1 MKSDKTTSLVR
12 INVAIGLISAAII
25 AFQLILMQILSYV
38 QWYHFAYMIISIALL
53 GFGAAGTF
61 LTIFQQK
68 LEKNYYTLF
77 PFLLIVTAILIPVV
91 VGIANSE
98 AVRFDSLL
106 IFQDSRHIGKLIL
119 TYFIF
124 FLPFLTGALA
134 IGMSFSK
141 FADQIGKIY
150 FSNLIGSGIGGII
163 AIFFMQWI
171 IPEQQSF
178 AVAILAF
185 LGGIVSLPKNKK
197 SLIRIIVPLST
208 LILIIL
214 FFYPPRLTPS
224 EYKDISKTMLLPD
237 AKVEYQKSTPHGF
250 VEIVS
255 SPVLRYAPG
264 VSLAYRDSF
273 PVRKVVFNNGN
284 WMGCLLP
291 QPLEAN
297 ETNILDYTP
306 QALPYHIDNIKNA
319 LIINAGTGENVLLA
333 LSHQVARITTNETNP
348 EIFNILRQSFEG
360 FYQVQPYQTM
370 PRTLLTPD
378 TNKYDL
384 IELPIVGSFFGNSG
398 LNAVEPRYELTIEA
412 LREMW
417 NKLSEKGMISLSCWM
432 DYPVR
437 NAYRLLA
444 TISLLLDEN
453 DIAHPPHHV
462 VAIRSWCAITFLVKK
477 SPFKRDEINKV
488 RLFCENRMFDPLVL
502 PEKQEIE
509 RDKYNILQDTTFF
522 THIDQLL
529 SHEKETLIR
538 QYPYRIH
545 PTTDDRP
552 FFFQFV
558 RFKQIPQ
565 LISSIRE
572 KNFPFL
578 DIGYVLII
586 LTFVQI
592 VLIAAIFILLPLS
605 FRPWKSRN
613 KKWVLMY
620 FSGLG
625 LAYMFLEMVFIQHFT
640 FYFGEPT
647 YAASA
652 TLGIL
657 LFTSGL
663 GSYYSGKFQNNKK
676 MRLAIPLVIAAI
688 LVLYAFVLS
697 PILTATIGIA
707 LPLKIMI
714 AVVLLG
720 TLGFFLGM
728 PFPIGIDYLSGKN
741 TDDIPWAWALNGY
754 FSVISTVLATIIS
767 VELGYLLL
775 LSMAAFIY
783 ALVSISN
790 VWIKA

>member
-185 LGGIVSLPKNKK
+185 VGGIVSLPKNKK
-197 SLIRIIVPLST
+197 KLIRIIVPLST

-237 AKVEYQKSTPHGF
+237 AKVEYRKSTPHGF

-333 LSHQVARITTNETNP
+333 LSHQVARITANETNP

-529 SHEKETLIR
+529 SHKKETLIR

-592 VLIAAIFILLPLS
+592 VFIAAIFILLPLS

-625 LAYMFLEMVFIQHFT
+625 VAYMFLEMVFIQHFT

-707 LPLKIMI
+707 LPLKITI

>member
-1 MKSDKTTSLVR
+1 MESDNTTSLVR
-12 INVAIGLISAAII
+12 INAAIGLISAAII
-25 AFQLILMQILSYV
+25 AFQLILMQILSYI

-61 LTIFQQK
+61 LTIFQKK

-77 PFLLIVTAILIPVV
+77 PLLLIVTAILIPVV
-91 VGIANSE
+91 VGIANSD

-106 IFQDSRHIGKLIL
+106 IFQDSRHIGRLIL
-119 TYFIF
+119 SYFIF

-134 IGMSFSK
+134 IGLSFSK

-163 AIFFMQWI
+163 ALFIMQWI

-178 AVAILAF
+178 TVAVLAF
-185 LGGIVSLPKNKK
+185 LGGIVSLPKNRKTF
-197 SLIRIIVPLST
+197 LRILVPLST
-208 LILIIL
+208 LILAIL
-214 FFYPPRLTPS
+214 FFYPPRLIPS

-237 AKVEYQKSTPHGF
+237 AKIEYEKSTPHGF
-250 VEIVS
+250 VQIVS

-264 VSLAYRDSF
+264 VSLAYQDSF

-291 QPLEAN
+291 SPLEQN
-297 ETNILDYTP
+297 KTSILDYTP
-306 QALPYHIDNIKNA
+306 QALPYHINNIKNA
-319 LIINAGTGENVLLA
+319 MIIYAGTGENVLLA
-333 LSHQVARITTNETNP
+333 LSHQVARITVNETNP
-348 EIFNILRQSFEG
+348 EIFKILRQSFEG
-360 FYQVQPYQTM
+360 FYQVLPYQTL

-378 TNKYDL
+378 TSRYDL
-384 IELPIVGSFFGNSG
+384 IELPIIGSFFGNSG
-398 LNAVEPRYELTIEA
+398 LNAVEPRYELTLEA
-412 LREMW
+412 LQEMW
-417 NKLSEKGMISLSCWM
+417 NKLSREGMISLSCWM

-437 NAYRLLA
+437 NAYRLLS
-444 TISLLLDEN
+444 TISLLLDKN
-453 DIAHPPHHV
+453 NINHPPQHV

-488 RLFCENRMFDPLVL
+488 HLFCENRMFDPLVL
-502 PEKQEIE
+502 PGNQEID
-509 RDKYNILQDTTFF
+509 RDKYNMLQDTAFF
-522 THIDQLL
+522 THVDQLL
-529 SHEKETLIR
+529 SPNKKTLIQ

-545 PTTDDRP
+545 PTTDNRP

-565 LISSIRE
+565 LLTSIRE

-586 LTFVQI
+586 LTFIQI
-592 VLIAAIFILLPLS
+592 VFIAAIFILLPLS
-605 FRPWKSRN
+605 FSPWKSKN
-613 KKWVLMY
+613 KKWVFIY

-625 LAYMFLEMVFIQHFT
+625 LAYMFLEMVFIQQFT

-652 TLGIL
+652 TLSIL

-663 GSYYSGKFQNNKK
+663 GSYYSGKFQNSNKI
-676 MRLAIPLVIAAI
+676 RRALPLIIAAI
-688 LVLYAFVLS
+688 LILYAFILS
-697 PILTATIGIA
+697 PIFSATIGVA
-707 LPLKIMI
+707 FPFKIMI
-714 AVVLLG
+714 AIVLLG
-720 TLGFFLGM
+720 VLGFFLGM
-728 PFPIGIDYLSGKN
+728 PFPLGINYLSEKN

-767 VELGYLLL
+767 VEAGYLLL
-775 LSMAAFIY
+775 LLIAAFIY
-783 ALVSISN
+783 ALVSIAN

>member
-163 AIFFMQWI
+163 ALFFMQWI

-255 SPVLRYAPG
+255 SPILRYAPG

-273 PVRKVVFNNGN
+273 PIRKVVFNNGN

-333 LSHQVARITTNETNP
+333 LSHQVARITANETNP

-384 IELPIVGSFFGNSG
+384 IELPIIGSFFGNSG

-417 NKLSEKGMISLSCWM
+417 SKLSEKGMISLSCWM

-707 LPLKIMI
+707 LPLKITI

>member
-185 LGGIVSLPKNKK
+185 VGGIVSLPKNKK
-197 SLIRIIVPLST
+197 KLIRIIVPLST

-237 AKVEYQKSTPHGF
+237 AKVEYRKSTPHGF

-306 QALPYHIDNIKNA
+306 QALPYHIENIKNA

-333 LSHQVARITTNETNP
+333 LSHQVARITANETNP

-529 SHEKETLIR
+529 SHKKETLIR

-592 VLIAAIFILLPLS
+592 VFIAAIFILLPLS

-707 LPLKIMI
+707 LPLKITI

>member
-185 LGGIVSLPKNKK
+185 VGGIVSLPKNKK
-197 SLIRIIVPLST
+197 KLIRIIVPLST

-237 AKVEYQKSTPHGF
+237 AKVEYRKSTPHGF

-333 LSHQVARITTNETNP
+333 LSHQVARITANETNP

-509 RDKYNILQDTTFF
+509 RDKYNILQDSTFF

-592 VLIAAIFILLPLS
+592 VFIAAIFILLPLS

-657 LFTSGL
+657 LFASGL

-707 LPLKIMI
+707 LPLKITI

>member
-1 MKSDKTTSLVR
+1 
-12 INVAIGLISAAII
+12 
-25 AFQLILMQILSYV
+25 
-38 QWYHFAYMIISIALL
+38 
-53 GFGAAGTF
+53 
-61 LTIFQQK
+61 
-68 LEKNYYTLF
+68 
-77 PFLLIVTAILIPVV
+77 
-91 VGIANSE
+91 
-98 AVRFDSLL
+98 
-106 IFQDSRHIGKLIL
+106 
-119 TYFIF
+119 
-124 FLPFLTGALA
+124 
-134 IGMSFSK
+134 
-141 FADQIGKIY
+141 
-150 FSNLIGSGIGGII
+150 
-163 AIFFMQWI
+163 
-171 IPEQQSF
+171 
-178 AVAILAF
+178 
-185 LGGIVSLPKNKK
+185 
-197 SLIRIIVPLST
+197 
-208 LILIIL
+208 
-214 FFYPPRLTPS
+214 
-224 EYKDISKTMLLPD
+224 MLLPD

-255 SPVLRYAPG
+255 SPILRYAPG

-273 PVRKVVFNNGN
+273 PIRKVVFNNGN

-384 IELPIVGSFFGNSG
+384 IELPIIGSFFGNSG

-417 NKLSEKGMISLSCWM
+417 SKLSEKGMISLSCWM

-522 THIDQLL
+522 THVDQLL
-529 SHEKETLIR
+529 SHEKETVIR

-663 GSYYSGKFQNNKK
+663 GSYYSGKSQNNKK

-707 LPLKIMI
+707 LPLKITI

>member
-141 FADQIGKIY
+141 FADRIGKIY

-163 AIFFMQWI
+163 ALFFMQWI

-255 SPVLRYAPG
+255 SPILRYAPG

-273 PVRKVVFNNGN
+273 PIRKVVFNNGN

-333 LSHQVARITTNETNP
+333 LSQQVARITTNETNP

-384 IELPIVGSFFGNSG
+384 IELPIIGSFFGNSG

-417 NKLSEKGMISLSCWM
+417 SKLSEKGMISLSCWM

-522 THIDQLL
+522 THVDQLL

-663 GSYYSGKFQNNKK
+663 GSYYSGKSQNNKK

>member
-1 MKSDKTTSLVR
+1 MESDNTTSLVR
-12 INVAIGLISAAII
+12 INAAIGLISAAII
-25 AFQLILMQILSYV
+25 AFQLILMQILSYI

-61 LTIFQQK
+61 LTIFQKK

-77 PFLLIVTAILIPVV
+77 PLLLIVTAILIPVV

-106 IFQDSRHIGKLIL
+106 IFQDSRHIGRLIL
-119 TYFIF
+119 SYFIF

-134 IGMSFSK
+134 IGLSFSK

-163 AIFFMQWI
+163 ALFIMQWI

-178 AVAILAF
+178 TVAVLAF
-185 LGGIVSLPKNKK
+185 LGGIVSLPKNRKTF
-197 SLIRIIVPLST
+197 LRILVPLST
-208 LILIIL
+208 LILAIL
-214 FFYPPRLTPS
+214 FFYPPRLIPS

-237 AKVEYQKSTPHGF
+237 AKIEYEKSTPHGF
-250 VEIVS
+250 VQIVS

-264 VSLAYRDSF
+264 VSLAYQDSF

-291 QPLEAN
+291 SPLEQN
-297 ETNILDYTP
+297 KTNILDYTP
-306 QALPYHIDNIKNA
+306 QALPYHINNIKNA
-319 LIINAGTGENVLLA
+319 MIINAGTGENVLLA
-333 LSHQVARITTNETNP
+333 LSHQVARITVNETNP
-348 EIFNILRQSFEG
+348 EIFKILRQSFEG
-360 FYQVQPYQTM
+360 FYQVLPYQTL

-378 TNKYDL
+378 TSRYDL
-384 IELPIVGSFFGNSG
+384 IELPIIGSFFGNSG
-398 LNAVEPRYELTIEA
+398 LNAVEPRYELTLEA
-412 LREMW
+412 LQEMW
-417 NKLSEKGMISLSCWM
+417 NKLSREGMISLSCWM

-437 NAYRLLA
+437 NAYRLLS
-444 TISLLLDEN
+444 TISLLLDKN
-453 DIAHPPHHV
+453 NINHPPQHV

-488 RLFCENRMFDPLVL
+488 HLFCENRMFDPLVL
-502 PEKQEIE
+502 PGNQEID
-509 RDKYNILQDTTFF
+509 RDKYNMLQDTAFF
-522 THIDQLL
+522 THVDQLL
-529 SHEKETLIR
+529 SPNKKTLIQ

-545 PTTDDRP
+545 PTTDNRP

-565 LISSIRE
+565 LLTSIRE

-586 LTFVQI
+586 LTFIQI
-592 VLIAAIFILLPLS
+592 VFIAAIFILLPLS
-605 FRPWKSRN
+605 FSPWKSKN
-613 KKWVLMY
+613 KKWVFIY

-625 LAYMFLEMVFIQHFT
+625 LAYMFLEMVFIQQFT

-652 TLGIL
+652 TLSIL

-663 GSYYSGKFQNNKK
+663 GSYYSGKFQNSNKI
-676 MRLAIPLVIAAI
+676 RRALPLIIAAI
-688 LVLYAFVLS
+688 LILYAFILS
-697 PILTATIGIA
+697 PIFSATIGVA
-707 LPLKIMI
+707 FPFKIMI
-714 AVVLLG
+714 AIVLLG
-720 TLGFFLGM
+720 VLGFFLGM
-728 PFPIGIDYLSGKN
+728 PFPLGVNYLSEKN

-767 VELGYLLL
+767 VEAGYLLL
-775 LSMAAFIY
+775 LLIAAFIY
-783 ALVSISN
+783 AFVSIAN

>member
-185 LGGIVSLPKNKK
+185 VGGIVSLPKNKK
-197 SLIRIIVPLST
+197 KLIRIIVPLST

-237 AKVEYQKSTPHGF
+237 AKVEYRKSTPHGF

-333 LSHQVARITTNETNP
+333 LSHQVARITAKRNQSGNLQHTPSIIRRFLSGSALSNHASNFAYARHKQIRFDRTSHCRF
-348 EIFNILRQSFEG
+348 IFRQFGVERS
-360 FYQVQPYQTM
+360 
-370 PRTLLTPD
+370 RTPIRI
-378 TNKYDL
+378 NHRGSARNVEQAFGERNDL
-384 IELPIVGSFFGNSG
+384 
-398 LNAVEPRYELTIEA
+398 VE
-412 LREMW
+412 
-417 NKLSEKGMISLSCWM
+417 
-432 DYPVR
+432 
-437 NAYRLLA
+437 
-444 TISLLLDEN
+444 LLD
-453 DIAHPPHHV
+453 
-462 VAIRSWCAITFLVKK
+462 
-477 SPFKRDEINKV
+477 
-488 RLFCENRMFDPLVL
+488 
-502 PEKQEIE
+502 
-509 RDKYNILQDTTFF
+509 
-522 THIDQLL
+522 
-529 SHEKETLIR
+529 
-538 QYPYRIH
+538 
-545 PTTDDRP
+545 
-552 FFFQFV
+552 
-558 RFKQIPQ
+558 
-565 LISSIRE
+565 
-572 KNFPFL
+572 
-578 DIGYVLII
+578 G
-586 LTFVQI
+586 
-592 VLIAAIFILLPLS
+592 
-605 FRPWKSRN
+605 
-613 KKWVLMY
+613 
-620 FSGLG
+620 
-625 LAYMFLEMVFIQHFT
+625 
-640 FYFGEPT
+640 
-647 YAASA
+647 
-652 TLGIL
+652 
-657 LFTSGL
+657 
-663 GSYYSGKFQNNKK
+663 
-676 MRLAIPLVIAAI
+676 
-688 LVLYAFVLS
+688 
-697 PILTATIGIA
+697 
-707 LPLKIMI
+707 
-714 AVVLLG
+714 
-720 TLGFFLGM
+720 
-728 PFPIGIDYLSGKN
+728 LSGQKCL
-741 TDDIPWAWALNGY
+741 PS
-754 FSVISTVLATIIS
+754 FS
-767 VELGYLLL
+767 YH
-775 LSMAAFIY
+775 
-783 ALVSISN
+783 
-790 VWIKA
+790 

>member
-163 AIFFMQWI
+163 ALFFMQWI

-185 LGGIVSLPKNKK
+185 VGGIVSLPKNKK
-197 SLIRIIVPLST
+197 KLIRIIVPLST

-255 SPVLRYAPG
+255 SPILRYAPG

-273 PVRKVVFNNGN
+273 PIRKVVFNNGN

-333 LSHQVARITTNETNP
+333 LSHQVARITANETNP

-384 IELPIVGSFFGNSG
+384 IELPIIGSFFGNSG

-522 THIDQLL
+522 THVDQLL

-592 VLIAAIFILLPLS
+592 VFIAAIFILLPLS

-625 LAYMFLEMVFIQHFT
+625 VAYMFLEMVFIQHFT

>member
-185 LGGIVSLPKNKK
+185 VGGIVSLPKNKK
-197 SLIRIIVPLST
+197 KLIRIIVPLST

-237 AKVEYQKSTPHGF
+237 AKVEYRKSTPHGF

-306 QALPYHIDNIKNA
+306 QALPYHIENIKNA

-333 LSHQVARITTNETNP
+333 LSHQVARITANETNP

-592 VLIAAIFILLPLS
+592 VFIAAIFILLPLS

-707 LPLKIMI
+707 LPLKITI

>member
-185 LGGIVSLPKNKK
+185 VGGIVSLPKNKK
-197 SLIRIIVPLST
+197 KLIRIIVPLST

-237 AKVEYQKSTPHGF
+237 AKVEYRKSTPHGF

-255 SPVLRYAPG
+255 SPILRYAPG

-384 IELPIVGSFFGNSG
+384 IELPIIGSFFGNSG

-417 NKLSEKGMISLSCWM
+417 SKLSEKGMISLSCWM

-522 THIDQLL
+522 THVDQLL

-707 LPLKIMI
+707 LPLKITI

>member
-185 LGGIVSLPKNKK
+185 VGGIVSLPKNKK
-197 SLIRIIVPLST
+197 KLIRIIVPLST

-255 SPVLRYAPG
+255 SPILRYAPG

-273 PVRKVVFNNGN
+273 PIRKVVFNNGN

-306 QALPYHIDNIKNA
+306 QALPYHIENIKNA

-333 LSHQVARITTNETNP
+333 LSHQVARITANETNP

-384 IELPIVGSFFGNSG
+384 IELPIIGSFFGNSG

-417 NKLSEKGMISLSCWM
+417 SKLSEKGMISLSCWM

-522 THIDQLL
+522 THVDQLL

-663 GSYYSGKFQNNKK
+663 GSYYSGKSQNNKK

>member
-163 AIFFMQWI
+163 ALFFMQWI

-255 SPVLRYAPG
+255 SPILRYAPG

-273 PVRKVVFNNGN
+273 PIRKVVFNNGN

-333 LSHQVARITTNETNP
+333 LSHQVARITANETNP

-384 IELPIVGSFFGNSG
+384 IELPIIGSFFGNSG

-529 SHEKETLIR
+529 SHEKETVIR

>member
-185 LGGIVSLPKNKK
+185 VGGIVSLPKNKK
-197 SLIRIIVPLST
+197 KLIRIIVPLST

-237 AKVEYQKSTPHGF
+237 AKVEYRKSTPHGF

-333 LSHQVARITTNETNP
+333 LSHQVARITANETNP

-384 IELPIVGSFFGNSG
+384 IELPIIGSFFGNSG

-417 NKLSEKGMISLSCWM
+417 SKLSEKGMISLSCWM

-522 THIDQLL
+522 THVDQLL

-707 LPLKIMI
+707 LPLKITI

>member
-255 SPVLRYAPG
+255 SPILRYAPG

-273 PVRKVVFNNGN
+273 PIRKVVFNNGN

-333 LSHQVARITTNETNP
+333 LSHQVARITANETNP

-529 SHEKETLIR
+529 SHKKETLIR

-592 VLIAAIFILLPLS
+592 VFIAAIFILLPLS

-663 GSYYSGKFQNNKK
+663 GSYYSGKSQNNKK

-707 LPLKIMI
+707 LPLKITI

>member
-185 LGGIVSLPKNKK
+185 VGGIVSLPKNKK
-197 SLIRIIVPLST
+197 KLIRIIVPLST

-237 AKVEYQKSTPHGF
+237 AKVEYRKSTPHGF

-255 SPVLRYAPG
+255 SPILRYAPG

-273 PVRKVVFNNGN
+273 PIRKVVFNNGN

-384 IELPIVGSFFGNSG
+384 IELPIIGSFFGNSG

-417 NKLSEKGMISLSCWM
+417 SKLSEKGMISLSCWM

-522 THIDQLL
+522 THVDQLL

-663 GSYYSGKFQNNKK
+663 GSYYSGKSQNNKK

>member
-185 LGGIVSLPKNKK
+185 VGGIVSLPKNKK
-197 SLIRIIVPLST
+197 KLIRIIVPLST

-237 AKVEYQKSTPHGF
+237 AKVEYRKSTPHGF

-333 LSHQVARITTNETNP
+333 LSHQVARITANETNP

-384 IELPIVGSFFGNSG
+384 IELPIIGSFFGNSG

-522 THIDQLL
+522 THVDQLL

-592 VLIAAIFILLPLS
+592 VFIAAIFILLPLS

>member
-185 LGGIVSLPKNKK
+185 VGGIVSLPKNKK
-197 SLIRIIVPLST
+197 KLIRIIVPLST

-237 AKVEYQKSTPHGF
+237 AKVEYRKSTPHGF

-333 LSHQVARITTNETNP
+333 LSHQVARITANETNP

-384 IELPIVGSFFGNSG
+384 IELPIIGSFFGNSG

-417 NKLSEKGMISLSCWM
+417 SKLSEKGMISLSCWM

-592 VLIAAIFILLPLS
+592 VFIAAIFILLPLS

-707 LPLKIMI
+707 LPLKITI

>member
-237 AKVEYQKSTPHGF
+237 AKVEYRKSTPHGF

-255 SPVLRYAPG
+255 SPILRYAPG

-333 LSHQVARITTNETNP
+333 LSHQVARITANETNP

-592 VLIAAIFILLPLS
+592 VFIAAIFILLPLS

-707 LPLKIMI
+707 LPLKITI

>member
-237 AKVEYQKSTPHGF
+237 AKVEYRKSTPHGF

-333 LSHQVARITTNETNP
+333 LSHQVARITANETNP

-592 VLIAAIFILLPLS
+592 VFIAAIFILLPLS

-625 LAYMFLEMVFIQHFT
+625 VAYMFLEMVFIQHFT

-707 LPLKIMI
+707 LPLKITI

>member
-163 AIFFMQWI
+163 ALFFMQWI

-185 LGGIVSLPKNKK
+185 VGGIVSLPKNKK
-197 SLIRIIVPLST
+197 KLIRIIVPLST

-237 AKVEYQKSTPHGF
+237 AKVEYRKSTPHGF

-333 LSHQVARITTNETNP
+333 LSHQVARITANETNP

-384 IELPIVGSFFGNSG
+384 IELPIIGSFFGNSG

-417 NKLSEKGMISLSCWM
+417 SKLSEKGMISLSCWM

-522 THIDQLL
+522 THVDQLL

-663 GSYYSGKFQNNKK
+663 GSYYSGKSQNNKK

>member
-1 MKSDKTTSLVR
+1 
-12 INVAIGLISAAII
+12 
-25 AFQLILMQILSYV
+25 MQILSYV

-141 FADQIGKIY
+141 FADRIGKIY

-163 AIFFMQWI
+163 ALFFMQWI

-255 SPVLRYAPG
+255 SPILRYAPG

-273 PVRKVVFNNGN
+273 PIRKVVFNNGN

-333 LSHQVARITTNETNP
+333 LSQQVARITTNETNP

-384 IELPIVGSFFGNSG
+384 IELPIIGSFFGNSG

-417 NKLSEKGMISLSCWM
+417 SKLSEKGMISLSCWM

-522 THIDQLL
+522 THVDQLL

-625 LAYMFLEMVFIQHFT
+625 VAYMFLEMVFIQHFT

-707 LPLKIMI
+707 LPLKITI

>member
-255 SPVLRYAPG
+255 SPILRYAPG

-273 PVRKVVFNNGN
+273 PIRKVVFNNGN

-529 SHEKETLIR
+529 SHEKETVIR

-707 LPLKIMI
+707 LPLKITI

>member
-163 AIFFMQWI
+163 ALFFMQWI

-237 AKVEYQKSTPHGF
+237 AKVEYRKSTPHGF

-306 QALPYHIDNIKNA
+306 QALPYHIENIKNA

-333 LSHQVARITTNETNP
+333 LSHQVARITANETNP

-384 IELPIVGSFFGNSG
+384 IELPIIGSFFGNSG

-417 NKLSEKGMISLSCWM
+417 SKLSEKGMISLSCWM

-522 THIDQLL
+522 THVDQLL

-663 GSYYSGKFQNNKK
+663 GSYYSGKSQNNKK

-707 LPLKIMI
+707 LPLKITI

>member
-255 SPVLRYAPG
+255 SPILRYAPG

-273 PVRKVVFNNGN
+273 PIRKVVFNNGN

-384 IELPIVGSFFGNSG
+384 IELPIIGSFFGNSG

-417 NKLSEKGMISLSCWM
+417 SKLSEKGMISLSCWM

-522 THIDQLL
+522 THVDQLL

-663 GSYYSGKFQNNKK
+663 GSYYSGKSQNNKK

>member
-237 AKVEYQKSTPHGF
+237 AKVEYRKSTPHGF

-333 LSHQVARITTNETNP
+333 LSHQVARITANETNP

-663 GSYYSGKFQNNKK
+663 GSYYSGKSQNNKK

>member
-255 SPVLRYAPG
+255 SPILRYAPG

-273 PVRKVVFNNGN
+273 PIRKVVFNNGN

-333 LSHQVARITTNETNP
+333 LSHQVARITANETNP

-417 NKLSEKGMISLSCWM
+417 SKLSEKGMISLSCWM

-522 THIDQLL
+522 THVDQLL

-663 GSYYSGKFQNNKK
+663 GSYYSGKSQNNKK

>member
-141 FADQIGKIY
+141 FADRIGKIY

-163 AIFFMQWI
+163 ALFFMQWI

-255 SPVLRYAPG
+255 SPILRYAPG

-273 PVRKVVFNNGN
+273 PIRKVVFNNGN

-333 LSHQVARITTNETNP
+333 LSQQVARITTNETNP

-384 IELPIVGSFFGNSG
+384 IELPIIGSFFGNSG

-417 NKLSEKGMISLSCWM
+417 SKLSEKGMISLSCWM

-522 THIDQLL
+522 THVDQLL

-625 LAYMFLEMVFIQHFT
+625 VAYMFLEMVFIQHFT

-707 LPLKIMI
+707 LPLKITI

>member
-185 LGGIVSLPKNKK
+185 VGGIVSLPKNKK
-197 SLIRIIVPLST
+197 KLIRIIVPLST

-237 AKVEYQKSTPHGF
+237 AKVEYRKSTPHGF

-333 LSHQVARITTNETNP
+333 LSHQVARITANETNP

-522 THIDQLL
+522 THVDQLL

-663 GSYYSGKFQNNKK
+663 GSYYSGKSQNNKK

>member
-185 LGGIVSLPKNKK
+185 VGGIVSLPKNKK
-197 SLIRIIVPLST
+197 KLIRIIVPLST

-237 AKVEYQKSTPHGF
+237 AKVEYRKSTPHGF

-333 LSHQVARITTNETNP
+333 LSHQVARITANETNP

-592 VLIAAIFILLPLS
+592 VFIAAIFILLPLS

-657 LFTSGL
+657 LFASGL

-707 LPLKIMI
+707 LPLKITI

>member
-185 LGGIVSLPKNKK
+185 VGGIVSLPKNKK
-197 SLIRIIVPLST
+197 KLIRIIVPLST

-214 FFYPPRLTPS
+214 FFYPPQLTPS

-237 AKVEYQKSTPHGF
+237 AKVEYRKSTPHGF

-333 LSHQVARITTNETNP
+333 LSHQVARITANETNP

-417 NKLSEKGMISLSCWM
+417 SKLSEKGMISLSCWM

-529 SHEKETLIR
+529 SHKKETLIR

-707 LPLKIMI
+707 LPLKITI

>member
-185 LGGIVSLPKNKK
+185 VGGIVSLPKNKK
-197 SLIRIIVPLST
+197 KLIRIIVPLST

-237 AKVEYQKSTPHGF
+237 AKVEYRKSTPHGF

-333 LSHQVARITTNETNP
+333 LSHQVARITANETNP

-522 THIDQLL
+522 THVDQLL

-592 VLIAAIFILLPLS
+592 VFIAAIFILLPLS

-625 LAYMFLEMVFIQHFT
+625 VAYMFLEMVFIQHFT

-707 LPLKIMI
+707 LPLKITI

>member
-214 FFYPPRLTPS
+214 FFYPPQLTPS

-255 SPVLRYAPG
+255 SPILRYAPG

-273 PVRKVVFNNGN
+273 PIRKVVFNNGN

-333 LSHQVARITTNETNP
+333 LSHQVARITANETNP

-529 SHEKETLIR
+529 SHKKETLIR

-592 VLIAAIFILLPLS
+592 VFIAAIFILLPLS

-707 LPLKIMI
+707 LPLKITI

>member
-185 LGGIVSLPKNKK
+185 VGGIVSLPKNKK
-197 SLIRIIVPLST
+197 KLIRIIVPLST

-237 AKVEYQKSTPHGF
+237 AKVEYRKSTPHGF

-333 LSHQVARITTNETNP
+333 LSHQVARITANETNP

-384 IELPIVGSFFGNSG
+384 IELPIIGSFFGNSG

-592 VLIAAIFILLPLS
+592 VFIAAIFILLPLS

-707 LPLKIMI
+707 LPLKITI

>member
-185 LGGIVSLPKNKK
+185 VGGIVSLPKNKK
-197 SLIRIIVPLST
+197 KLIRIIVPLST

-237 AKVEYQKSTPHGF
+237 AKVEYRKSTPHGF

-384 IELPIVGSFFGNSG
+384 IELPIIGSFFGNSG

-417 NKLSEKGMISLSCWM
+417 SKLSEKGMISLSCWM

-592 VLIAAIFILLPLS
+592 VFIAAIFILLPLS

>member
-185 LGGIVSLPKNKK
+185 VGGIVSLPKNKK
-197 SLIRIIVPLST
+197 KLIRIIVPLST

-214 FFYPPRLTPS
+214 FFYPPQLTPS

-237 AKVEYQKSTPHGF
+237 AKVEYRKSTPHGF

-333 LSHQVARITTNETNP
+333 LSHQVARITANETNP

-529 SHEKETLIR
+529 SHKKETLIR

-592 VLIAAIFILLPLS
+592 VFIAAIFILLPLS

-707 LPLKIMI
+707 LPLKITI

>member
-185 LGGIVSLPKNKK
+185 VGGIVSLPKNKK
-197 SLIRIIVPLST
+197 KLIRIIVPLST

-214 FFYPPRLTPS
+214 FFYPPQLTPS

-237 AKVEYQKSTPHGF
+237 AKVEYRKSTPHGF

-333 LSHQVARITTNETNP
+333 LSHQVARITANETNP

-592 VLIAAIFILLPLS
+592 VFIAAIFILLPLS

-657 LFTSGL
+657 LFASGL

-707 LPLKIMI
+707 LPLKITI